1 MIIIIRLFWPPCL
14 CAVFLNLANKSIII
28 VRCGQTSEIICIFL
42 CIFFKY
48 YSFFMHKLSLK
59 INVLP
64 PRAAD
69 GVRRGLIMV
78 RAFLPWFFVWFL
90 VFYLLKSDCYLF
102 FLRAKTVLIGCRLS
116 GFYLRSLM
124 LENKKSGDI
133 SRLSGFFLR
142 AKTVLIRCR
151 LSGFFLRSLMLEN
164 KKSGDISR
172 LSPLFAFIW
181 HKKTADVPRSLSF

>member
-1 MIIIIRLFWPPCL
+1 MIIFIRLFWLPCL
-14 CAVFLNLANKSIII
+14 CADFLNLANKSIII
-28 VRCGQTSEIICIFL
+28 VRRGKTCEIICIFL

-59 INVLP
+59 INVLS
-64 PRAAD
+64 PRAAY
-69 GVRRGLIMV
+69 GVRRYLMMV

-90 VFYLLKSDCYLF
+90 VFYLLKSDCCVF
-102 FLRAKTVLIGCRLS
+102 FLRAKTVLIG
-116 GFYLRSLM
+116 
-124 LENKKSGDI
+124 
-133 SRLSGFFLR
+133 
-142 AKTVLIRCR
+142 CR

-181 HKKTADVPRSLSF
+181 HKKTADVPRSLGF